1 MPFLSNGYYISDMV
15 FTGFA
20 LNHYNNTKYGRK
32 GTKFGKRMGP
42 IEPENKM
49 NYLNNLYPQN

>member
-1 MPFLSNGYYISDMV
+1 MV
-15 FTGFA
+15 FKGFK
-20 LNHYNNTKYGRK
+20 LNNYNNTKYGRK
-32 GTKFGKRMGP
+32 RAKFVKRMDP

>member
-15 FTGFA
+15 FKGFA

-32 GTKFGKRMGP
+32 GTKFGKRMG
-42 IEPENKM
+42 
-49 NYLNNLYPQN
+49 YLLHLKIK